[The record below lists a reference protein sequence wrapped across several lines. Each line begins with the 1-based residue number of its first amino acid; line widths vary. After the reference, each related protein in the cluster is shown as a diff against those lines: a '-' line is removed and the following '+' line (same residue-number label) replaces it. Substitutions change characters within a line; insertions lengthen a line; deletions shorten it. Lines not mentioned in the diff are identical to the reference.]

1 MTDSHSKRYQV
12 ITACVLVPVID
23 ATTGAQIV
31 HTLYKGHTFVADPA
45 NERIKHNAD
54 SGYIVE
60 IPKDADAGTDTWGT
74 PLVDDKPTVGDG
86 NPGDPIAPND
96 PGITNDVAHK
106 AAAKAAK
113 AEAAEA
119 AKTPKT
125 ETGKTAKTDDGQPPK
140 LALSPSDVD
149 ALRKRAIAAG
159 MSPAEVAKASPEDLT
174 AALAN

>member
-1 MTDSHSKRYQV
+1 MTVTDSNSKRYQV
-12 ITACVLVPVID
+12 ITACVLAPIINPN
-23 ATTGAQIV
+23 TGAQVV
-31 HTLYKGHTFVADPA
+31 HTLYKGHTFVADPD

-60 IPKDADAGTDTWGT
+60 IPEDAAAGVDTWGT
-74 PLVDDKPTVGDG
+74 PQVDDKPTVGPG

-113 AEAAEA
+113 AEAEAAAKA
-119 AKTPKT
+119 AKTDAKPK
-125 ETGKTAKTDDGQPPK
+125 P
-140 LALSPSDVD
+140 ALSASDVD

-174 AALAN
+174 AALAS